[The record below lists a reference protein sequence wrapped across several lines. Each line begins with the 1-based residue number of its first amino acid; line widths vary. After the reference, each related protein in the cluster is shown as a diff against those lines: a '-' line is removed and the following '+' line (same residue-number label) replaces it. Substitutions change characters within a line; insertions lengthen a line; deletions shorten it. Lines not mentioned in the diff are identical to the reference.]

1 MFSSKAPQRT
11 RCEQHTFEYQFTGFL
26 FTAFHMKNLTVFGL
40 ALVLVSIMIFAGV
53 DGIIRGHATGPFF
66 IFLAACT
73 ATGLSLDVTRLVK
86 ERIRRSNARKF
97 GR

>member
-1 MFSSKAPQRT
+1 
-11 RCEQHTFEYQFTGFL
+11 
-26 FTAFHMKNLTVFGL
+26 MKNLIVFVL
-40 ALVLVSIMIFAGV
+40 ALVLVSVMIFAGV

-73 ATGLSLDVTRLVK
+73 ATGLSLDVTRLLK
-86 ERIRRSNARKF
+86 ERNRQRTARKL

>member
-1 MFSSKAPQRT
+1 MFSSKASQRT
-11 RCEQHTFEYQFTGFL
+11 PTQQIIFEYRFTGFL
-26 FTAFHMKNLTVFGL
+26 FTSFHMKNLTVFAL
-40 ALVLVSIMIFAGV
+40 ALVLVSVMIFAGV